1 MFGNRMY
8 AFNVGLLILAICGA
22 LLGVAGFVAGFMSE
36 TSGVSL
42 VKDED
47 SQDKPESAPYE
58 RGDQRDEESPP
69 DVDSAHPTTP
79 LSLPAPDD
87 DLLKNRPKPTKPRK
101 PNSGSPDD
109 TGNASISG
117 TVFDKRGNPLPSVP
131 VSAIRAN
138 FSAAYPQNMGDSKG
152 YQDQLTRYFD
162 DMQRQTRVATS
173 DKDGRFQF
181 DGLDSMLAYNL
192 SVREAGIGTGYAYNV
207 AAGDNSDI
215 FISSSLI
222 PVNGRLVCP
231 SGSLPASFTIQGF
244 DATAQYRYAMV
255 TEQFSSKDGTFTIMV
270 SKAGEWIFTATAQ
283 GFYQSEERSITVA
296 ETGGEVELPLTE
308 GARLNGRVLS
318 TGNNEP
324 LPNINI
330 TLHWPAGI
338 QDKDAQKSKASSRNA
353 STSFGESSG
362 EIMMSGFGGR
372 YSTSS
377 SSKTNGGQAAYAS
390 TDSLGRFSFDSLEPG
405 TYTLRAVV
413 GQKTIEEGI
422 TLGTGETKHDV
433 FVDIGA
439 ILAITVTA
447 QSNEPI
453 LQPRVSL
460 SVLND
465 QGEPQSGIGVSQLD
479 SAPGRLRY
487 AGIEPGKYR
496 VTVQAE
502 GYAPAY
508 QDVTLAAGDNPL
520 AFTLEQGCFVR
531 GIVTMSDGSAIPQQM
546 YVRVTDPNAPPQ
558 GRNGSNQNIVGI
570 NGTEGRFNL
579 GPLSPGVKT
588 IEVVS
593 YQYSRSDPNDPYRSR
608 FKTTLTL
615 VAGDNLCDMSVEPGC
630 LLTITVFDEAGNV
643 IRNAIDVRPL
653 DMNTAAMYS
662 GSCRG
667 PGQPAVIEVLDAG
680 RYSVTANGGGSNLL
694 ASTIEVYAHQG
705 INDISVTLFAGNCVR
720 ITQVMD
726 NSQAKA
732 AGLQVGDLI
741 VTYNGQNVTSINDL
755 STFRKQVPDN
765 QPASVVVDR
774 NGAILTFDIK
784 GGYIGVNGESA
795 RR

>member
-1 MFGNRMY
+1 MKSPF
-8 AFNVGLLILAICGA
+8 LIRSGATWIAVLVTAVVWTAIVA
-22 LLGVAGFVAGFMSE
+22 LLASIERQAVQGTRHDLANLARLFDEHVSRLVRSTDVAMVAMRRTLEGDAAGFRLEAWLAQNAGLIEDLPQIGVIDARGILVA
-36 TSGVSL
+36 TSVG
-42 VKDED
+42 
-47 SQDKPESAPYE
+47 P
-58 RGDQRDEESPP
+58 
-69 DVDSAHPTTP
+69 
-79 LSLPAPDD
+79 LPARI
-87 DLLKNRPKPTKPRK
+87 DLSDREHFRVHAEAGGADRLFVSKPVLGRA
-101 PNSGSPDD
+101 SGKY
-109 TGNASISG
+109 TI
-117 TVFDKRGNPLPSVP
+117 
-131 VSAIRAN
+131 
-138 FSAAYPQNMGDSKG
+138 
-152 YQDQLTRYFD
+152 QLTRPY
-162 DMQRQTRVATS
+162 R